1 MGLRHLWL
9 NDNLG
14 NQQGLE
20 HHFRFHLDA
29 SHKTKV
35 NRFSFRNRLRY
46 QQQNQLGR
54 SWLEGD
60 YTNRNYRWKSAIIYN
75 IRNWKLDPEIAT
87 EFFYHSQL
95 GQLSGLL
102 GFKYRLIFETEYRIN
117 KSQQINFRMLTEKEL
132 QIFNPQ
138 RNNVIEINT
147 ILPLKRKPRETK
159 NRMVDSVWA
168 AFDTMA
174 ES

>member
-1 MGLRHLWL
+1 M
-9 NDNLG
+9 
-14 NQQGLE
+14 E

-54 SWLEGD
+54 SRLEED
-60 YTNRNYRWKSAIIYN
+60 YTSRYYRWKSAIIYN
-75 IRNWKLDPEIAT
+75 IRNWKLDPEITT

-102 GFKYRLIFETEYRIN
+102 GFKYRLVFETKYRIN

-138 RNNVIEINT
+138 RNNVIEIKYNYSF
-147 ILPLKRKPRETK
+147 KKKTK
-159 NRMVDSVWA
+159 GG
-168 AFDTMA
+168 
-174 ES
+174 EK